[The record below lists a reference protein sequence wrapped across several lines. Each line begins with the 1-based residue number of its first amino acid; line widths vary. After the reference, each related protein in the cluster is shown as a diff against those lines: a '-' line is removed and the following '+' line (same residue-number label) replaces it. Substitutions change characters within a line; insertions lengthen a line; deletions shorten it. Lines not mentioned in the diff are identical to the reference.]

1 MSTHKHCLEVSS
13 SQSNQRVDLFLSQQ
27 LTLSRS
33 HIQKLIGSGQV
44 TVNDKAVKANYKL
57 ALGDNIRVTVEEAV
71 PSEVKAEDIPL
82 AVLYED
88 NDVVVINKPRGM
100 VVHPAAGN
108 YSGTLVNALL
118 KHCEGLSGING
129 VIRPGIVHR
138 LDKDTSGVMV
148 AAKTDQAHHSLA
160 RQIKD
165 RSASRKYIA
174 IVHGNIKEE
183 QGVINAP
190 IGRHQADR
198 KKMAVVFTNS
208 KEAIT
213 HFHVLERFS
222 DYTVVECR
230 LKTGRTHQ
238 IRVHMAHIGFPVV
251 GDPKYGPAKRHFSI
265 SGQALHS
272 AELSFV
278 HPVNGEALCFTAP
291 LPDDMATIID
301 HLRKIAPIQR
311 GGKS

>member
-1 MSTHKHCLEVSS
+1 
-13 SQSNQRVDLFLSQQ
+13 
-27 LTLSRS
+27 
-33 HIQKLIGSGQV
+33 
-44 TVNDKAVKANYKL
+44 
-57 ALGDNIRVTVEEAV
+57 
-71 PSEVKAEDIPL
+71 
-82 AVLYED
+82 
-88 NDVVVINKPRGM
+88 
-100 VVHPAAGN
+100 
-108 YSGTLVNALL
+108 
-118 KHCEGLSGING
+118 
-129 VIRPGIVHR
+129 
-138 LDKDTSGVMV
+138 
-148 AAKTDQAHHSLA
+148 
-160 RQIKD
+160 
-165 RSASRKYIA
+165 
-174 IVHGNIKEE
+174 
-183 QGVINAP
+183 
-190 IGRHQADR
+190 
-198 KKMAVVFTNS
+198 MAVVFTNS

-238 IRVHMAHIGFPVV
+238 IRVHLAHIGFPVV